1 VARSGEAFAVVKL
14 NLFSPLPP
22 LRSDIARVT
31 TNLLPLLG
39 KRAEIVVWSSDPKW
53 DPVVD
58 SLATIRPYDVAH
70 PPWRD
75 ISEADVTF
83 YQMGND
89 PRYHHAIWRMS
100 QQHPGIVIL
109 HDVMMQ
115 HFFSGLVFHELGLT
129 RRDYLDL
136 VERNDGPN
144 GRALAETHLHGFLST
159 EELGQQSPLTGAA
172 TENALAVIVHSRAAF
187 PLVPEETP
195 VAYLPLCVG
204 APAPGEV
211 AFANKEA
218 GVYRISLFGF
228 LGPNRRLPVLLRAL
242 ADFPERTRFR
252 LDVYGTIDGAEKI
265 QQLIGRLGLGD
276 LVAMHGFVDHAEL
289 EQALRRTDLVVNL
302 RNPSMGE
309 ASGSQLHLWQYG
321 LPALVTR
328 GAWYETLP
336 ENTVAFV
343 RPDHETEDIQTHLG
357 AFLADPEKYRELGRN
372 GRRYVAENHSMES
385 YVDGL
390 LEIAARAPEFQSA
403 WLARDLARRAASSM
417 NGWCDRTTIQDFI
430 PNVAA
435 QIEKLVAGKPKYASG
450 STSAPSTVSAESI

>member
-1 VARSGEAFAVVKL
+1 MKL

-31 TNLLPLLG
+31 TNLLPLLA
-39 KRAEIVVWSSDPKW
+39 KEAEVMVWSSEAKW
-53 DPVVD
+53 DPAVEAH
-58 SLATIRPYDVAH
+58 ATVRPYDVAH
-70 PPWRD
+70 PPWRA

-100 QQHPGIVIL
+100 RQHPGIVIL

-129 RRDYLDL
+129 RRDYLEL
-136 VERNDGPN
+136 VERHDGAH
-144 GRALAETHLHGFLST
+144 GRTLAESHLHGLLTT
-159 EELGQQSPLTGAA
+159 EELGPKSPLTGAA
-172 TENALAVIVHSRAAF
+172 TENALAVIVHSQAAVQ
-187 PLVPEETP
+187 LVPKETP

-204 APAPGEV
+204 APAPAELPSSRD
-211 AFANKEA
+211 EA
-218 GVYRISLFGF
+218 AVYRLSLFGF
-228 LGPNRRLPVLLRAL
+228 LGPNRRLPILLRTL
-242 ADFPERTRFR
+242 AEFPERDRFR
-252 LDVYGTIDGAEKI
+252 LDIYGTIDGAEKI
-265 QQLIGRLGLGD
+265 QQLISRLGLGE
-276 LVAMHGFVDHAEL
+276 LVTMHGFVESRALGE
-289 EQALRRTDLVVNL
+289 ALRRTDLVVNL

-321 LPALVTR
+321 LPSLVTR

-343 RPDHETEDIQTHLG
+343 RPDHEMEDIRAHLAG
-357 AFLADPEKYRELGRN
+357 YLAAPEKYRELGRN

-385 YVDGL
+385 YVRAL
-390 LEIAARAPEFQSA
+390 LGIAARAPEFQAS

-417 NGWCDRTTIQDFI
+417 NSWSDRTTIQDFI
-430 PNVAA
+430 PSVAD
-435 QIEKLVAGKPKYASG
+435 QIQKLTAGKPRYASRH
-450 STSAPSTVSAESI
+450 TPAPSTVPAESI